1 MYTFEWMDGYKA
13 LHAKSVR
20 TESVCGVV
28 YIEIDDGNNCRKKYG
43 QWKNESVTQHKIR
56 GLWCHMHK
64 ENA

>member
-43 QWKNESVTQHKIR
+43 Q
-56 GLWCHMHK
+56 
-64 ENA
+64 